1 MSSIENRT
9 THIYLH
15 ADVHKSHPSQY
26 FPLIWKIGT
35 YIYHATCPFLFCTVS
50 IIYCCSWRGCGR
62 LQMNDYYGLHKCSP
76 ATCFTALYGSADIWL
91 SGPSKYFYWVL
102 TIILICIC
110 AAAARHP
117 ATPGSCHELVTFMT
131 QEWCYYVTQYLN
143 HRPFSSCLLLQ
154 WWQKHAII
162 NGETVCL
169 IHYLGLSRPS
179 LRRVESVININK

>member
-26 FPLIWKIGT
+26 FPLMWKIGT
-35 YIYHATCPFLFCTVS
+35 YIQCLFCTVS

-62 LQMNDYYGLHKCSP
+62 LQMNDYYSLHKCSP

-110 AAAARHP
+110 AAAARHL

-131 QEWCYYVTQYLN
+131 QEWCCYVTQYLN
-143 HRPFSSCLLLQ
+143 HRPYSSCLLLQ

-169 IHYLGLSRPS
+169 LHYLGLCGRLESRPS

>member
-1 MSSIENRT
+1 MTFLGRPFALPFPWASQLAHLFSV
-9 THIYLH
+9 YS
-15 ADVHKSHPSQY
+15 VQFPS
-26 FPLIWKIGT
+26 FIVAAGGAAAGGW
-35 YIYHATCPFLFCTVS
+35 
-50 IIYCCSWRGCGR
+50 
-62 LQMNDYYGLHKCSP
+62 LQMNDYYSLHKCSA
-76 ATCFTALYGSADIWL
+76 ATCFTALCGSADIWL

-169 IHYLGLSRPS
+169 IHYLLLSRPS